1 MFPEELKMLP
11 SALQQRHRDHL
22 AQFRY
27 KGRLIGQLLCEHCF
41 VGRFTGKKSIRGAGL
56 VPWDTRSHLKPC
68 VFTLLIWLAKG
79 FKVADDQRHTHNRT
93 DTKGNKNYTD

>member
-11 SALQQRHRDHL
+11 SALQERHRDHL

-41 VGRFTGKKSIRGAGL
+41 VGRFTGKKNIRGAGL
-56 VPWDTRSHLKPC
+56 GHLVTFEALC
-68 VFTLLIWLAKG
+68 IYSTYLACKG
-79 FKVADDQRHTHNRT
+79 I
-93 DTKGNKNYTD
+93 